1 MSYIP
6 KGCDQQG
13 RYPEAAEA
21 ATDVG
26 VEDDFEPD
34 YTAMVKD
41 IAIAVVIICVISL
54 FVAGAI
60 NGRLR

>member
-6 KGCDQQG
+6 RGCDQQG

-26 VEDDFEPD
+26 LDEPPEQD
-34 YTAMVKD
+34 MFKVVMADLLIAVSVIGV
-41 IAIAVVIICVISL
+41 IAIIVLLAM
-54 FVAGAI
+54 
-60 NGRLR
+60 GRG

>member
-21 ATDVG
+21 ATEVG
-26 VEDDFEPD
+26 VEEED
-34 YTAMVKD
+34 YTAMIDD
-41 IAIAVVIICVISL
+41 IAIAAAVIMVI
-54 FVAGAI
+54 AAI
-60 NGRLR
+60 VLWVM

>member
-21 ATDVG
+21 ATEVG
-26 VEDDFEPD
+26 LDEPEPD
-34 YTAMVKD
+34 MLRVVLTDAV
-41 IAIAVVIICVISL
+41 IAVCLLAVVGL
-54 FVAGAI
+54 VVLG
-60 NGRLR
+60 LM

>member
-6 KGCDQQG
+6 RGCDQQG

-26 VEDDFEPD
+26 LDEPERD
-34 YTAMVKD
+34 TMRVALVDLAIATAIVG
-41 IAIAVVIICVISL
+41 AIAVVVL
-54 FVAGAI
+54 LAI
-60 NGRLR
+60 GRG

>member
-21 ATDVG
+21 ATEVG
-26 VEDDFEPD
+26 LDEPERD
-34 YTAMVKD
+34 TMRVVLVDLAIATAIVG
-41 IAIAVVIICVISL
+41 AIAVVL
-54 FVAGAI
+54 LLAI
-60 NGRLR
+60 GRG

>member
-6 KGCDQQG
+6 RGCDQQG

-26 VEDDFEPD
+26 VDDDFEPD
-34 YTAMVKD
+34 YTAMVED

-60 NGRLR
+60 NG